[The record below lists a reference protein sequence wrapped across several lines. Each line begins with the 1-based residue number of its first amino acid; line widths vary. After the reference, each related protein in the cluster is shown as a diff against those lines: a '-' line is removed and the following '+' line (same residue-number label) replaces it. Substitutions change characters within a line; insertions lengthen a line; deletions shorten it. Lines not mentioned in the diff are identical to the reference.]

1 VNIKKLVVVGAA
13 GAAASIS
20 TALFGAGIAAA
31 APDVVGETYADAS
44 SAIED
49 SGGSPKIAVTVG
61 SKLSQDDCIVTN
73 AWDAPFMR
81 DVGGEF
87 GHADGEVMVAL
98 NCDGDHA
105 TATNPG
111 ASVASPAGR
120 EAKAAADEAA
130 AEEQEGLE
138 EVSTPDE

>member
-1 VNIKKLVVVGAA
+1 MKKLVVGA
-13 GAAASIS
+13 GAAIATGAAVSM
-20 TALFGAGIAAA
+20 LFGAGVAAA
-31 APDVVGETYADAS
+31 APDVVGQTYSDAS
-44 SAIED
+44 TAIED
-49 SGGSPKIAVTVG
+49 SGASAKVAVTVG

-73 AWDAPFMR
+73 AWDAPFVR
-81 DVGGEF
+81 DSGGSY
-87 GHADGEVMVAL
+87 GHADSEVMVAL

-105 TATNPG
+105 TANHPG

-130 AEEQEGLE
+130 AEEQQQLE

>member
-1 VNIKKLVVVGAA
+1 MKKLVVGA
-13 GAAASIS
+13 GAAIATGAAVSM
-20 TALFGAGIAAA
+20 LFGAGVAAA
-31 APDVVGETYADAS
+31 APDVVGQTYSDAS
-44 SAIED
+44 TAIED
-49 SGGSPKIAVTVG
+49 SGASTKVAVTVG

-73 AWDAPFMR
+73 AWDAPFVR
-81 DVGGEF
+81 DSGGSY
-87 GHADGEVMVAL
+87 GHADSEVMVAL

-105 TATNPG
+105 TANHPG

-130 AEEQEGLE
+130 AEEQQQLE

>member
-1 VNIKKLVVVGAA
+1 VNISKLIMVGAA
-13 GAAASIS
+13 VAAASIS
-20 TALFGAGIAAA
+20 TALSGAGVAAA
-31 APDVVGETYADAS
+31 APDVVGQTYADAS
-44 SAIED
+44 TAIED

-61 SKLSQDDCIVTN
+61 SKLAQDDCIVTN

-87 GHADGEVMVAL
+87 GHAEGEVMVAL

-105 TATNPG
+105 TAKGPG
-111 ASVASPAGR
+111 ASIASPAGR
-120 EAKAAADEAA
+120 EAKAAADEAEA
-130 AEEQEGLE
+130 AQQNELE